1 MSRKSAFLTA
11 KLQPKAAVLTW
22 RSYPVGAYEPLW
34 FMKEL
39 HVNPAEAEQIQP
51 NLKANRS
58 VGVH

>member
-1 MSRKSAFLTA
+1 MLTA

-22 RSYPVGAYEPLW
+22 RSYPVGAYEPRW

-39 HVNPAEAEQIQP
+39 HVNPAEAEQIQQ